1 MLLALQDGHEKA
13 RAEVADHS
21 FTELCQDRDK
31 ANARLRQIAVEV
43 DAINE
48 QLKHVEETII
58 SEARIIATTLT
69 RAYLR
74 DTIQAR
80 RFDTVIL
87 DEASMAPIPALWVAA
102 SLADRNV
109 IAVGDFKQLPPIV
122 QSNHELAL
130 KWLGQDV
137 FRIAG
142 IESAWDRQVPPAHF
156 VALRTQHR

>member
-1 MLLALQDGHEKA
+1 MLSVLQDGYEEAK
-13 RAEVADHS
+13 AEVANRNLGDLHES
-21 FTELCQDRDK
+21 RDK
-31 ANARLRQIAVEV
+31 LNERLRGIAVEI
-43 DAINE
+43 DSLNE
-48 QLKHVEETII
+48 QIKRVAEIII
-58 SEARIIATTLT
+58 SEARVIATTLT

-102 SLADRNV
+102 SLADQNV

-142 IESAWDRQVPPAHF
+142 IES
-156 VALRTQHR
+156 